1 MKEQIMFIYTFEH
14 RRITK
19 LIVLMKPELIYFDNN
34 ATTRVDDEV
43 LEAMLPYFK
52 ENYGN
57 ASSKL
62 HAFGWHAEAAV
73 EKAKQQIA
81 SLINCEPGELIFTSG
96 ATESCNLALKGI
108 FEAYHS
114 KGDHIITVK
123 TEHKA
128 VLDVCAHLEKQGASI
143 TYLNVDKEGVIDIE
157 ELEKAITPKT
167 ILVSV
172 MAANNETGVLQDI
185 ERIGEICRERKI
197 IFFTDATQFV
207 GKMRCDVQEQ
217 NIHCMA
223 FSAHKFH
230 GPKGIG
236 ALYVRR
242 KDPRVNVI
250 GQMQGGGHQNNLRS
264 GTLNV
269 AGIVAMG
276 KACEVAQRDYWEI
289 NERVSKIKNHFEHQL
304 LDVEGLRING
314 TTRSRLYNT
323 SNIKFPQNLDI
334 KPLLNHFSFSAG
346 SACTSVEATPSHV
359 LKAMGLS
366 DEEVKNS
373 FRFSFS
379 KFNSEDEV
387 KALLEKLL
395 K

>member
-1 MKEQIMFIYTFEH
+1 MKLNT
-14 RRITK
+14 
-19 LIVLMKPELIYFDNN
+19 IYFDNN

-43 LEAMLPYFK
+43 VEAMLPFFT

-62 HAFGWHAEAAV
+62 HAFGWQAEGAV
-73 EKAKQQIA
+73 DKAKEQIA
-81 SLINCEPGELIFTSG
+81 SLINSEPGELIFTSG
-96 ATESCNLALKGI
+96 ATESVNLAIKGI
-108 FEAYHS
+108 YEAYKT
-114 KGDHIITVK
+114 KGNHIITVK

-128 VLDVCAHLEKQGASI
+128 VLDVCAHLQGQGATI
-143 TYLNVDKEGVIDIE
+143 TYLNVDREGVVDID
-157 ELEKAITPKT
+157 ELQSAITEKT

-185 ERIGEICRERKI
+185 EKIGQICKERKI
-197 IFFTDATQFV
+197 IFFTDATQYI
-207 GKMRCDVQEQ
+207 GKMRCDVIEQ

-230 GPKGIG
+230 GPKGVG
-236 ALYVRR
+236 VLYIRR
-242 KDPRVNVI
+242 KDPRVNVLTQI
-250 GQMQGGGHQNNLRS
+250 HGGSHQNNLRS

-269 AGIVAMG
+269 SGIIGMA
-276 KACEVAQRDYWEI
+276 KACEVAYRDLWETNAHI
-289 NERVSKIKNHFEHQL
+289 SKIKNHFEHQL
-304 LDVEGLRING
+304 LDLEGLSING
-314 TTRSRLYNT
+314 TTRDRLCTT
-323 SNIKFPQNLDI
+323 SNIKFPNQINL
-334 KPLLNHFSFSAG
+334 KELLNQFAFSSG
-346 SACTSVEATPSHV
+346 SACSSFEATPSHV

-379 KFNSEDEV
+379 KYNTLEEV
-387 KALLEKLL
+387 KSILEKLP